1 MLINSPCAEVSDIGQ
16 RTGTDFGN
24 VNGIASFDANGSDF
38 PFTTGI
44 VLMSGDVSLAPGPNT
59 SLDLSTGDGSW
70 PGDAD
75 LEANTTANNTN
86 NASAIQF
93 NFVPQID
100 QINFN
105 FICTAKL
112 LTFLN
117 EGRIYFICTSKFLTF
132 LDGGGMLDLFYLYC
146 KIPKI
151 I

>member
-1 MLINSPCAEVSDIGQ
+1 MKKILLFVFTFYSFVIFGQITIDETLTAQQLVEDVLINSPCAEVSNISQ
-16 RTGTDFGN
+16 KTGTDFGN

-44 VLMSGDVSLAPGPNT
+44 VLMSGSVSLSPGPND
-59 SLDLSTGDGSW
+59 LDNTLSGGDGSW

-75 LEANTTANNTN
+75 LEANTSANNTN

-105 FICTAKL
+105 
-112 LTFLN
+112 
-117 EGRIYFICTSKFLTF
+117 
-132 LDGGGMLDLFYLYC
+132 
-146 KIPKI
+146 
-151 I
+151 